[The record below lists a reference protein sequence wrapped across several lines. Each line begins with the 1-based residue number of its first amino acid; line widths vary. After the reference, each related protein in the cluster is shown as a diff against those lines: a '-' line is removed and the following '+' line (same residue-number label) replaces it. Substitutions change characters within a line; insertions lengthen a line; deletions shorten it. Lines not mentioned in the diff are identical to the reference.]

1 MNFVYL
7 KRLKNSLAPTAG
19 GESLDFVDLKRLKNS
34 LDPTA
39 GGEPLKPRHHERVH
53 LLTGAHPKSRHLMMI
68 VLIVVMMNVVLI
80 LEDGD
85 SIGAHPKSCH
95 LMIVLI
101 IVMMKKQVIL
111 VNSPDRPR
119 SKCCPLFQFGD
130 VDGISDGDG
139 RW

>member
-1 MNFVYL
+1 M
-7 KRLKNSLAPTAG
+7 
-19 GESLDFVDLKRLKNS
+19 
-34 LDPTA
+34 
-39 GGEPLKPRHHERVH
+39 KPRHHERVH

-68 VLIVVMMNVVLI
+68 ALIVVMMNVVLI

-111 VNSPDRPR
+111 VNSPDRPC
-119 SKCCPLFQFGD
+119 SKCCPLCQFGD
-130 VDGISDGDG
+130 VNGISDGDG
-139 RW
+139 

>member
-1 MNFVYL
+1 
-7 KRLKNSLAPTAG
+7 
-19 GESLDFVDLKRLKNS
+19 
-34 LDPTA
+34 
-39 GGEPLKPRHHERVH
+39 
-53 LLTGAHPKSRHLMMI
+53 MMI

-85 SIGAHPKSCH
+85 SIGARPKSCH

-119 SKCCPLFQFGD
+119 SKCCPLCQFGD
-130 VDGISDGDG
+130 VNGISDGDG
-139 RW
+139 IWLTVFTMVLESYTSIVCDPYNPHLENLLVVGEQFNLYK